1 MRPLSRLLIFPS
13 TTLRVKSLKVKM
25 GISCLIAGT
34 ARRNFSS
41 LSASKSFML
50 RRGSKG
56 SHLAA
61 KTAVLKRRHNTTRM
75 VEEETMFA
83 MHSSVANANEV
94 RVANFPIRLLHLMVE
109 ELEELEVDLP
119 VVSPVVAEASAL
131 LLAVANA
138 RGAMTAVTP
147 TILMLHKM
155 QTSLV
160 LEEGLEGGTE
170 NALPLLKGNA
180 RTETY
185 VNFHTSCRLL
195 L

>member
-109 ELEELEVDLP
+109 ELEVDLP

>member
-1 MRPLSRLLIFPS
+1 MRPFSRLLIFPS
-13 TTLRVKSLKVKM
+13 MTLRVKSLKVKM

-75 VEEETMFA
+75 VEEATMFA

-94 RVANFPIRLLHLMVE
+94 RVANFPIRLLHLMV
-109 ELEELEVDLP
+109 EELEVDLP

-170 NALPLLKGNA
+170 NALPLLKGSA
-180 RTETY
+180 RTETF